1 MAYASGSLVKARG
14 REWVVLPDSRENLLL
29 LKPLGGTDEE
39 ITGICHNL
47 ERVEE
52 ASFKTPT
59 PDQLGDYRSARLL
72 RNAVKLGFRNS
83 AGPFRC
89 FGSIAVEPRPYQLV
103 PLLMALKLDPIRMLI
118 SDDVGI
124 GKTIEACLVVKELLA
139 RGEIT
144 GFSVLC
150 PAQLAEQWQKEL
162 KDKFH
167 IDSELVLPGTVRKL
181 EKNLTMGQSLFE
193 KYPVTIVSLDFIK
206 SDRHRSDF
214 LRACPKTVI
223 VDEAHS
229 CASKVTRRH
238 QRYHLVKELAK
249 DESRNMLFV
258 TATPHS
264 GNEDAFRSLLT
275 LLKPDFSELPPVLTG
290 KENEHHRR
298 NLAKHFIQRTRGD
311 ITAYLNENTAF
322 PTREDKEE
330 PYLLSEKYKN
340 LFDEVISYTRE
351 SLAKKQGGH
360 QGRIRYWSA
369 LALLRALASSPSAA
383 AATLRNRAAVAD
395 TETAEEADEIGRRT
409 ILDLDLDTI
418 EEAPDIIPGSK
429 TSENEQ
435 KLMALAKQAE
445 KIKPEDD
452 LKLQKA
458 IKLVKSHLKNGYYP
472 IVFCRFID
480 TAEYLAANL
489 RGSTAKAEIECIT
502 GRIPHDERER
512 IIEELTH
519 RENRVLVCTDCLSE
533 GINLQEGF
541 NAVIH
546 YDLSWNPMRHEQR
559 AGRVDR
565 FGQKCKTVRVT
576 NYYGEDNG
584 VDQRVMRVLLQK
596 HTKIRNSLGIS
607 VPIPGSTSEIME
619 ALIEDLFNSRPDQM
633 FLPGLEDFMATT
645 GNEIFRRWDKAEERE
660 RQSRTMFRQM
670 TIKVDEVA
678 RELQEA
684 REATG
689 SGISIEEFVNDAI
702 RFHDG
707 AVTGDKGITTL
718 DLRDAPE
725 ALVDALE
732 LPDSNRVKKVTFT
745 YPPKNDEEYLTR
757 THPFIE
763 NLAAYIVDSTMD
775 EETQSRA
782 GRCGVVRTADVQK
795 KTTLILTRTRYHI
808 DSLLTEDTE
817 LFAYTGTPK
826 DLKQLS
832 DDEAKAL
839 LRIRP
844 SAQVNPDIAKA
855 NIQRVTEEVD
865 ELRKHIAAHARERGN
880 EILQSHIR
888 VRQATRN
895 TKAPTIKLQEPVD
908 ILGIYVFLP
917 IPGGVS
923 NA

>member
-1 MAYASGSLVKARG
+1 MPYASGSLVKARG
-14 REWVVLPDSRENLLL
+14 REWVVQLDSGERILL

-39 ITGICHNL
+39 ITGICLDL
-47 ERVEE
+47 EKVEE
-52 ASFKTPT
+52 ASFRPPEKT
-59 PDQLGDYRSARLL
+59 QLGDYRSARLL

-124 GKTIEACLVVKELLA
+124 GKTIEACLIVKELLA

-162 KDKFH
+162 KEKFH
-167 IDSELVLPGTVRKL
+167 IDSELVLPGTVKRL

-193 KYPVTIVSLDFIK
+193 KYPVTVVSLDFIK

-214 LRACPKTVI
+214 IRACPKTVI
-223 VDEAHS
+223 IDEAHS
-229 CASKVTRRH
+229 CASKGTRRH
-238 QRYHLVKELAK
+238 QRYNLVKELSQ

-275 LLKPDFSELPPVLTG
+275 LLKPEFSGLPPVLTG
-290 KENEHHRR
+290 KENEQHRR
-298 NLAKHFIQRTRGD
+298 NLAKHFVQRTRGD
-311 ITAYLNENTAF
+311 ITAYLNEETSF
-322 PTREDKEE
+322 PAREDKEE
-330 PYLLSEKYKN
+330 PYLLSEKYKK
-340 LFDEVISYTRE
+340 LFDDVISYTRE
-351 SLAKKQGGH
+351 SISKKQIDH
-360 QGRIRYWSA
+360 RGRIRYWSA

-383 AATLRNRAAVAD
+383 AATLKNRAAVAD

-409 ILDLDLDTI
+409 ILDLDLDTM

-429 TSENEQ
+429 TGENEK
-435 KLMALAKQAE
+435 KLISLARQAE
-445 KIKPEDD
+445 AIEPEDD

-458 IKLVKSHLKNGYYP
+458 IKLVKKHMKEGYYP

-489 RGSTAKAEIECIT
+489 RSKIKKANIECVT
-502 GRIPHDERER
+502 GKLPHEERER
-512 IIEELTH
+512 IVEELSSM
-519 RENRVLVCTDCLSE
+519 ENRVLVCTDCLSE

-541 NAVIH
+541 NSVIH

-565 FGQKCKTVRVT
+565 YGQKSGTVRVT

-584 VDQRVMRVLLQK
+584 IDQRVMKVLLKK
-596 HTKIRNSLGIS
+596 HTSIRNSLGIS

-619 ALIEDLFNSRPDQM
+619 ALIEDLFQSSSQM
-633 FLPGLEDFMATT
+633 VLSGFEDFMAKT
-645 GNEIFRRWDKAEERE
+645 GNEIFRRWDRAEERE
-660 RQSRTMFRQM
+660 KQSRTMFRQM

-689 SGISIEEFVNDAI
+689 SGISIEQFVTDAV

-707 AVTGDKGITTL
+707 VVTETKGTVTL
-718 DLRDAPE
+718 DLKDSPE
-725 ALVDALE
+725 PLADALE
-732 LPDSNRVKKVTFT
+732 LPDTNRVKRVTYS
-745 YPPKNDEEYLTR
+745 YPPKADEEYLTR

-775 EETQSRA
+775 EETDSRT
-782 GRCGVVRTADVQK
+782 GRCGVIRTNQIQK

-808 DSLLTEDTE
+808 DNLLTEDTE
-817 LFAYTGTPK
+817 LFAFTGKPSNPALLT
-826 DLKQLS
+826 Q
-832 DDEAKAL
+832 DEAKEL
-839 LRIRP
+839 LTMKP
-844 SAQVNPDIAKA
+844 TAQMNPDIAWA
-855 NIQRVTEEVD
+855 NIERITGETET
-865 ELRKHIAAHARERGN
+865 LMKHLTAHAEQRGE
-880 EILQSHIR
+880 EILRSHTR
-888 VRQATRN
+888 VRQATRQ
-895 TKAPTIKLQEPVD
+895 KKQPKIKLQKPVD

-917 IPGGVS
+917 TPGGVS